1 VQEVTVVA
9 PLQDEEIA
17 RMCFFVEGVV
27 EKATLNDP
35 KSADQPAMVPGG
47 LIPGS
52 SSADSAAPVVGDS
65 VDKLML
71 PVGQSANCRK
81 NARWIYRSNG

>member
-1 VQEVTVVA
+1 MQELTVVA

-47 LIPGS
+47 LIPE
-52 SSADSAAPVVGDS
+52 AQVPTAP
-65 VDKLML
+65 LRL
-71 PVGQSANCRK
+71 WETR
-81 NARWIYRSNG
+81 